1 MGKARKIKPARKKN
15 NENKL
20 NKRIA
25 INNEI
30 LSKIKNDLKTK

>member
-20 NKRIA
+20 KSKKNLAKNYEVL
-25 INNEI
+25 NN
-30 LSKIKNDLKTK
+30 IKNKLK